1 MGIWSDIKDAAKK
14 VVRVVKGAV
23 RVAVKFGFLFVGWAF
38 NIWDLLFG
46 FLNWPPKKLT
56 LHIVI
61 LQKMTETDPTIVD
74 ICKPSE
80 LQPSIDQA
88 ERILRERFNVRLR
101 PYAPQ
106 YAQVLVGL
114 PPEAA
119 LNPSCCDLDAL
130 GQEFLEQGEW
140 YAGHTAGWVASIPTS
155 VQFPITA
162 FVVNDVQCK
171 NGCSIGPL
179 SDYIVMDRD
188 GVFEMGARLNNSL
201 LMHEIGHCCNL
212 FHPLYD
218 PLSSI
223 TYLMFAGRD
232 RGDDTHWWQRNLFR
246 SSRHVTYW

>member
-1 MGIWSDIKDAAKK
+1 MGFWSAVKG
-14 VVRVVKGAV
+14 VVRVVVKV
-23 RVAVKFGFLFVGWAF
+23 VATVVGVGV
-38 NIWDLLFG
+38 NIWDSVFG

-61 LQKMTETDPTIVD
+61 LTKLDPIDSKIVP
-74 ICKPSE
+74 IVQPSE

-101 PYAPQ
+101 PYASQ
-106 YAQVLVGL
+106 YAQVLDGL
-114 PPEAA
+114 APAAA
-119 LNPSCCDLDAL
+119 LNPSCCGADAL

-140 YAGHTAGWVASIPTS
+140 YAGQTAGWVAAIPTS

-162 FVVNDVQCK
+162 FVVDNVVCK
-171 NGCSIGPL
+171 HGCSIGPL
-179 SDYIVMDRD
+179 SDYVVMDRD

-212 FHPLYD
+212 WHRW
-218 PLSSI
+218 SSV
-223 TYLMFAGRD
+223 TYLMWPGSD

-246 SSRHVTYW
+246 ASRHVTYW